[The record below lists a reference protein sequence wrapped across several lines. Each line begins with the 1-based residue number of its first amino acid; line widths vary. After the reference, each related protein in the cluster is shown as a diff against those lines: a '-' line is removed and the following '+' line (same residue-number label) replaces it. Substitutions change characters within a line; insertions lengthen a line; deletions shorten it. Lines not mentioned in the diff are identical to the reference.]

1 MMKEKERLEKLAET
15 GNYDAML
22 ELAESLKWGFYG
34 EVSPGRAAA
43 LYRRCAMAPS
53 SAVRSRA
60 YCALGVLYY
69 HGLVDGEADTRRAFD
84 CFLKSVLLRP
94 CPEAL
99 NHLADMYRYGQYVEK
114 SESIALS
121 LYLKAA
127 SA

>member
-1 MMKEKERLEKLAET
+1 MSKEKERLEKLAAAGDFE
-15 GNYDAML
+15 AML
-22 ELAESLKWGFYG
+22 ALAESLKWGFYG

-53 SAVRSRA
+53 AAVRSRA

-69 HGLVDGEADTRRAFD
+69 HGLVDGEADVRRAFD
-84 CFLKSVLLRP
+84 CFLKSVLLQP
-94 CPEAL
+94 CREAL